1 MATTI
6 RIGVFETSSSSSHSL
21 VIGFENNIAGD
32 IEILNGTLNVS
43 DLKNFIIKGGYYD
56 DSEFILCD
64 TKNKKLALAFAI
76 ILNKLEN
83 NEWNNNTYYHDL
95 FENLKD
101 QYEIIEVI
109 GEYTNAWDEEK
120 QLQELINVIDTNIV
134 VQSKYESEK

>member
-1 MATTI
+1 M
-6 RIGVFETSSSSSHSL
+6 
-21 VIGFENNIAGD
+21 IGFENNISGD

-43 DLKNFIIKGGYYD
+43 DLENFVIKGGYYN

-76 ILNKLEN
+76 ILNELEN
-83 NEWNNNTYYHDL
+83 DDYNKNTYYDL

-109 GEYTNAWDEEK
+109 GEYDNAWDEEE

-134 VQSKYESEK
+134 VQSKYESN

>member
-6 RIGVFETSSSSSHSL
+6 RKNVFETNSSSSHSL
-21 VIGFENNIAGD
+21 VIGFENNISGD

-43 DLKNFIIKGGYYD
+43 DLENFVIKGGYYN

-83 NEWNNNTYYHDL
+83 ENTYYDL

-109 GEYTNAWDEEK
+109 GEYNNAWDEEE
-120 QLQELINVIDTNIV
+120 QLQELINVIDTSIV
-134 VQSKYESEK
+134 VQSKYESN

>member
-6 RIGVFETSSSSSHSL
+6 RKNVFETNSSSSHSL
-21 VIGFENNIAGD
+21 VIGFENNISGD

-43 DLKNFIIKGGYYD
+43 DLENFVIKGDYYN

-83 NEWNNNTYYHDL
+83 KNTYYDL

-109 GEYTNAWDEEK
+109 GEYDNAWDEEE

-134 VQSKYESEK
+134 VQSKYESN

>member
-6 RIGVFETSSSSSHSL
+6 RNLVFETNSSSSHSL
-21 VIGFENNIAGD
+21 VIGFENNISGD

-43 DLKNFIIKGGYYD
+43 DLENFVIKGGYYN

-83 NEWNNNTYYHDL
+83 ENTYYDL

-109 GEYTNAWDEEK
+109 GEYNNAWDERE
-120 QLQELINVIDTNIV
+120 QLQELINVIDTSIV
-134 VQSKYESEK
+134 VQSKYESN

>member
-1 MATTI
+1 MGVTI
-6 RIGVFETSSSSSHSL
+6 RNSVFETNSSSSHSL
-21 VIGFENNIAGD
+21 VIGFENNISGD

-43 DLKNFIIKGGYYD
+43 DLENFVIKGGYYN

-76 ILNKLEN
+76 ILNKLEHDN
-83 NEWNNNTYYHDL
+83 YNKDTYYHDL

-109 GEYTNAWDEEK
+109 GEYNNAWDEGE
-120 QLQELINVIDTNIV
+120 QLQELINVIDTSIV
-134 VQSKYESEK
+134 VQSKYESN

>member
-6 RIGVFETSSSSSHSL
+6 RKNVFETNSSSSHSL
-21 VIGFENNIAGD
+21 VIGFENNISGD

-43 DLKNFIIKGGYYD
+43 DLENFVIKGGYYN

-83 NEWNNNTYYHDL
+83 DEWNNNTYYHDL

-109 GEYTNAWDEEK
+109 GEYNNAWYEEE
-120 QLQELINVIDTNIV
+120 QLQELINVIDTSIV
-134 VQSKYESEK
+134 VQSKYESN

>member
-6 RIGVFETSSSSSHSL
+6 RIGVFETNSSSSHSL
-21 VIGFENNIAGD
+21 VIGFENNISGD

-43 DLKNFIIKGGYYD
+43 DLENFVIEGGYYD

-83 NEWNNNTYYHDL
+83 ENTYYDL

-109 GEYTNAWDEEK
+109 GEYDNAWDEEG
-120 QLQELINVIDTNIV
+120 QLQELINVIDTSIV
-134 VQSKYESEK
+134 VQSKYESN

>member
-6 RIGVFETSSSSSHSL
+6 RKNVFETNSSSSHSL
-21 VIGFENNIAGD
+21 VIGFENNISGD

-43 DLKNFIIKGGYYD
+43 DLENFVIKGGYYN

-76 ILNKLEN
+76 ILNKLEHDN
-83 NEWNNNTYYHDL
+83 YNKDTYYHDL

-109 GEYTNAWDEEK
+109 GEYNNAWDEEK
-120 QLQELINVIDTNIV
+120 QLQELINIIDTSIV
-134 VQSKYESEK
+134 VQSKYESN

>member
-6 RIGVFETSSSSSHSL
+6 RKNVFETNSSSSHSL
-21 VIGFENNIAGD
+21 VIGFENNISGD

-43 DLKNFIIKGGYYD
+43 DLENFVIKGGYYN

-83 NEWNNNTYYHDL
+83 ENTYYDL

-109 GEYTNAWDEEK
+109 GEYNNAWDEGE
-120 QLQELINVIDTNIV
+120 QLQELITVIDTNIV
-134 VQSKYESEK
+134 VQSKYESN

>member
-1 MATTI
+1 MVTTI
-6 RIGVFETSSSSSHSL
+6 RIGVFETNSSSSHSL

-76 ILNKLEN
+76 ILNRLEDDDY
-83 NEWNNNTYYHDL
+83 NENTYYHDL

-109 GEYTNAWDEEK
+109 GEYYHAWDEEG

-134 VQSKYESEK
+134 VQSKYESN

>member
-6 RIGVFETSSSSSHSL
+6 RIGVFETNSSSSHSL
-21 VIGFENNIAGD
+21 VIGFENNISGD

-43 DLKNFIIKGGYYD
+43 DLENFIIKGGYYD
-56 DSEFILCD
+56 NSEFILCD

-83 NEWNNNTYYHDL
+83 DTYYHDL

-101 QYEIIEVI
+101 QYNIIEVI
-109 GEYTNAWDEEK
+109 GEYYHAWDEDG
-120 QLQELINVIDTNIV
+120 QLQQLIDVIDTNIV
-134 VQSKYESEK
+134 VQSKYENN

>member
-6 RIGVFETSSSSSHSL
+6 RKNVFETNSSSSHSL
-21 VIGFENNIAGD
+21 VIGFENNISGD

-43 DLKNFIIKGGYYD
+43 DLENFVIKGGYYD

-83 NEWNNNTYYHDL
+83 DEWNNTYYHDL

-109 GEYTNAWDEEK
+109 GEYDNAWDEGE
-120 QLQELINVIDTNIV
+120 QLQELINVIDTSIV
-134 VQSKYESEK
+134 VQSKYESN

>member
-6 RIGVFETSSSSSHSL
+6 RIGVFETNSSSSHSL
-21 VIGFENNIAGD
+21 VIGFENNISGD

-43 DLKNFIIKGGYYD
+43 DLENFVIKGGYYD

-83 NEWNNNTYYHDL
+83 DEWNKNTYYHDL

-109 GEYTNAWDEEK
+109 GEYNNAWDEGE
-120 QLQELINVIDTNIV
+120 QLQELINVIDTSIV
-134 VQSKYESEK
+134 VQSKYESN

>member
-6 RIGVFETSSSSSHSL
+6 RNSVFETNSSSSHSL
-21 VIGFENNIAGD
+21 VIGFENNISGD

-43 DLKNFIIKGGYYD
+43 DLENFVIKGGYYD

-83 NEWNNNTYYHDL
+83 DEWNNNTYYHDL

-109 GEYTNAWDEEK
+109 GEYDNAWDEEE
-120 QLQELINVIDTNIV
+120 QLQELINVIDTSIV
-134 VQSKYESEK
+134 VQSKYESN

>member
-6 RIGVFETSSSSSHSL
+6 RKNVFETNSSSSHSL
-21 VIGFENNIAGD
+21 VIGFENNISGD

-43 DLKNFIIKGGYYD
+43 DLENFVIKGGYYN

-76 ILNKLEN
+76 ILNKKK
-83 NEWNNNTYYHDL
+83 NENTYYDL

-109 GEYTNAWDEEK
+109 GEYNNAWDEGE
-120 QLQELINVIDTNIV
+120 QLQELITVIDTNIV
-134 VQSKYESEK
+134 VQSKYESN

>member
-6 RIGVFETSSSSSHSL
+6 RIGVFETNSSSSHSL
-21 VIGFENNIAGD
+21 VIGFENNISGD

-43 DLKNFIIKGGYYD
+43 DLENFIIKGGYYD
-56 DSEFILCD
+56 NSEFILCD

-83 NEWNNNTYYHDL
+83 ATYYHDL

-101 QYEIIEVI
+101 QYNIIEVI
-109 GEYTNAWDEEK
+109 GEYYHAWDEDG
-120 QLQELINVIDTNIV
+120 QLQQLIDVIDTNIV
-134 VQSKYESEK
+134 VQSKYENN

>member
-1 MATTI
+1 MGVTI
-6 RIGVFETSSSSSHSL
+6 RNSVFETNSSSSHSL
-21 VIGFENNIAGD
+21 VIGFENNISGD

-43 DLKNFIIKGGYYD
+43 DLENFVIKGGYYN

-83 NEWNNNTYYHDL
+83 ENTYYDL

-109 GEYTNAWDEEK
+109 GEYNNAWDERE
-120 QLQELINVIDTNIV
+120 QLQELINVIDTSIV
-134 VQSKYESEK
+134 VQSKYESN

>member
-1 MATTI
+1 MGVTI
-6 RIGVFETSSSSSHSL
+6 RKNVFETNSSSSHSL
-21 VIGFENNIAGD
+21 VIGFENNISGD

-43 DLKNFIIKGGYYD
+43 DLENFVIKGGYYD

-83 NEWNNNTYYHDL
+83 ENTYYDL

-109 GEYTNAWDEEK
+109 GEYNNAWDERE
-120 QLQELINVIDTNIV
+120 QLQELINVIDTSIV
-134 VQSKYESEK
+134 VQSKYESN

>member
-1 MATTI
+1 MAITV
-6 RIGVFETSSSSSHSL
+6 RKNVFETNSSSSHSL
-21 VIGFENNIAGD
+21 VIGFENNISGD

-43 DLKNFIIKGGYYD
+43 DLKNFVIKGGYYD

-83 NEWNNNTYYHDL
+83 ENTYYDL

-109 GEYTNAWDEEK
+109 GEYDNAWDEEE
-120 QLQELINVIDTNIV
+120 QLQELINVIDTSIV
-134 VQSKYESEK
+134 VQSKYENN

>member
-6 RIGVFETSSSSSHSL
+6 RIGVFETNSSSSHSL
-21 VIGFENNIAGD
+21 VIGFENNISGD

-43 DLKNFIIKGGYYD
+43 DLENFVIKGGYYN

-83 NEWNNNTYYHDL
+83 ENTYYDL

-109 GEYTNAWDEEK
+109 GEYNNAWDEEE
-120 QLQELINVIDTNIV
+120 QLQELINVIDTSIV
-134 VQSKYESEK
+134 VQSKYESN

>member
-1 MATTI
+1 MGVTI
-6 RIGVFETSSSSSHSL
+6 RNSVFETNSSSSHSL
-21 VIGFENNIAGD
+21 VIGFENNISGD

-83 NEWNNNTYYHDL
+83 DEWNNNTYYHDL

-109 GEYTNAWDEEK
+109 GEYDNAWDEEK

-134 VQSKYESEK
+134 VQSKDESN

>member
-6 RIGVFETSSSSSHSL
+6 RKNVFETNSSSSHSL
-21 VIGFENNIAGD
+21 VIGFENNISGD

-43 DLKNFIIKGGYYD
+43 DLENFVIKGGYYN

-83 NEWNNNTYYHDL
+83 ENTYYDL

-109 GEYTNAWDEEK
+109 GEYNNAWDEEE

-134 VQSKYESEK
+134 VQSKYESN